1 MGAQSRPAILL
12 TRPAPAARRF
22 ARSLRH
28 ALGPGLR
35 VCIAPLITPRP
46 IHAPVPRL
54 LAAPTQPLIVFTAEE
69 GVAGFVRNWPVA
81 GLRALCVGPRT
92 TAVARAAGF
101 DATAVPGGTAQ
112 ALLDMLLI
120 ADPQP
125 VVVIRGREAAHD
137 LAAGLTAAGR
147 SAEAATVY
155 AQEAQPLGARAQ
167 ALLHGSAPV
176 VVPVFSARS
185 AALLTRAAS
194 GASAPLWLA
203 AIGPA
208 AVTAATPLAPAR
220 VQIAPTPDAAGM
232 RAAVA
237 VLMSMCHNTT

>member
-12 TRPAPAARRF
+12 TRPAPAAQRF

-35 VCIAPLITPRP
+35 ICIAPLIAPHP
-46 IHAPVPRL
+46 IHAPAPRL
-54 LAAPTQPLIVFTAEE
+54 LRTPTQPLIVFTAEE

-101 DATAVPGGTAQ
+101 DARGVPGGTAQ
-112 ALLDMLLI
+112 ALLEALLT

-137 LAAGLTAAGR
+137 LATALIAAGR
-147 SAEAATVY
+147 AAEAAIVY
-155 AQEAQPLGARAQ
+155 AQEAQPLDPRAQ
-167 ALLHGSAPV
+167 ALLHGTAPL

-185 AALLTRAAS
+185 ASLLTQAAS

-208 AVTAATPLAPAR
+208 AVTATAPLAPAK